1 MPNVLAIGDLERVLT
16 RAGGWIAGAVAA
28 SPAPTTATF
37 AVTGYDLSAA
47 PSLAGALCVVG
58 ELGQRQVAT
67 IASNSGSTLTLQTA
81 LGTTPAV
88 GAPVVIYPANVTVT
102 ANENVGEVGGVGVP
116 TPGTAYSG
124 PVIPIGGNDGT
135 DARYILT
142 DTSGRPQVTVATP
155 LPAGTNAI
163 GTVGQADAPWSI
175 TVDDAQGTPA
185 TTAPTQ
191 AVQIGGTDGTDL
203 RALATDTSGRPQ
215 VTVATPLPAGT
226 NAIGT
231 VGQADAPW
239 SITVDDAQ
247 GTPASTA
254 PTQAVQVGGT
264 DGTDLRALATD
275 TSGRIT
281 PNIVAVGGA
290 SLPTGATGNPALPI
304 FLAGA
309 VIQLPTNLQ
318 SSRQGTLDS
327 TTTAL
332 AASGTY
338 TTASAVS
345 CAVYRRIVGS
355 VYSDQNGTLNVQ
367 QSPDGTNWDVTSTF
381 TVTGGTGQGFSVEV
395 VAPYMRLDY
404 VNGTTAQTTFRLYA
418 WGTPNS

>member
-1 MPNVLAIGDLERVLT
+1 MPNVLALGDLERVLT

-58 ELGQRQVAT
+58 KLGQRQVAT

-102 ANENVGEVGGVGVP
+102 ANENINEVGGV
-116 TPGTAYSG
+116 
-124 PVIPIGGNDGT
+124 
-135 DARYILT
+135 
-142 DTSGRPQVTVATP
+142 
-155 LPAGTNAI
+155 
-163 GTVGQADAPWSI
+163 
-175 TVDDAQGTPA
+175 
-185 TTAPTQ
+185 
-191 AVQIGGTDGTDL
+191 
-203 RALATDTSGRPQ
+203 
-215 VTVATPLPAGT
+215 
-226 NAIGT
+226 
-231 VGQADAPW
+231 
-239 SITVDDAQ
+239 
-247 GTPASTA
+247 
-254 PTQAVQVGGT
+254 
-264 DGTDLRALATD
+264 
-275 TSGRIT
+275 
-281 PNIVAVGGA
+281 
-290 SLPTGATGNPALPI
+290 SLPTGETGNPALPI

-355 VYSDQNGTLNVQ
+355 VYCDQDGTLNVQ
-367 QSPDGTNWDVTSTF
+367 QSPDGTDWDVTSTF

>member
-124 PVIPIGGNDGT
+124 PVIPMGGNDGT
-135 DARYILT
+135 DSRDIAT

-203 RALATDTSGRPQ
+203 RALATDTSGR
-215 VTVATPLPAGT
+215 V
-226 NAIGT
+226 
-231 VGQADAPW
+231 
-239 SITVDDAQ
+239 
-247 GTPASTA
+247 
-254 PTQAVQVGGT
+254 
-264 DGTDLRALATD
+264 
-275 TSGRIT
+275 T